1 MNGNQFTTKSQE
13 AIHDAQRLV
22 VQMQGQY
29 ILPVHVA
36 LALVRQKD
44 GMVRSVLQQSGVPLE
59 RMDARLIEVAQQ
71 QTTRVQSVPTD
82 VRGSQ
87 ELGNVITVAQE
98 AMQRMGDTY
107 ISTEHLFV
115 GILDADAVVASVCA
129 EFDVTVETFQES
141 LARVR
146 GAQRVDSADP
156 EGSMHTVEKYT
167 INLTERARR
176 DDMDPIIGRDAEVR
190 RVMQILSR
198 RTKNNPVLL
207 GEPGTGKTAI
217 VEGLAQRIV
226 AGDVPEPL
234 KDKEILALDLGQLIA
249 GAKYRGEFE
258 DRLKALLKELDASH
272 GRMILFIDEMHT
284 LVGAGATDGAM
295 DASNMLKPALARGQI
310 RTIGATTLKEYQK
323 YIEKDAALERRFQ
336 PVMVDEPTP
345 EDTIAILRGV
355 KEKYELHH
363 GVRITDDA
371 VIAAVE
377 LSGRYITERFLP
389 DKAVDVI
396 DEAASALRMEIDSM
410 PTEIDTMHRTI
421 RRLAIEKKALEKE
434 EGADN
439 AAKIIQIDKELA
451 EVTERSEQ
459 MTAQWN
465 AEKDAIFAIRD
476 TQSTIEKLRTDAENR
491 EREGDFD
498 KVAEIRYGKIPEAE
512 KAMHAAEEQLARL
525 RRDGGILK
533 EEVTAEDVARVVS
546 RWTGVPAAKMLDSEM
561 ERLTTMERSLAER
574 VVGQEE
580 AIRAVSNAVRRSR
593 AGIGDVNRPIASFL
607 FLGPTG
613 VGKTELAK
621 ALAAFLFDDDKAL
634 VRIDMSE
641 YMEAHAVSKM
651 IGSPPGYVGHDD
663 GGQLTEVIR
672 RRPYSVVLFDEIEKA
687 HPDVFHVFLQ
697 ILDDGR
703 LTDSKGRVVNFKNTV
718 IIMTSN
724 VGSQDIFDAHQQGR
738 DATTDTRVHDAV
750 MAQLQKRFKPEFLN
764 RIDDIIVFHALTEEM
779 IAHIVDIQLAS
790 VVRRLAQE
798 RITVTIAPDVR
809 NMVARRGYDPAFGA
823 RPLKRVI
830 QRDILD
836 PLAMDIV
843 SGTVVAD
850 DRVTVALQDDVVRIV
865 KETSKKSPRAAR
877 KKTSSQQT

>member
-1 MNGNQFTTKSQE
+1 MNSTQFTTKAQE
-13 AIHDAQRLV
+13 AIAAAQQFAAQLH
-22 VQMQGQY
+22 GQS

-36 LALVRQKD
+36 VALVQQQE
-44 GMVRSVLQQSGVPLE
+44 GIVRSVLQKRDVALPQLE
-59 RMDARLIEVAQQ
+59 ERLEDVARRK
-71 QTTRVQSVPTD
+71 TVQVHGADGD

-87 ELGNVITVAQE
+87 ELGRALATAQDV
-98 AMQRMGDTY
+98 MQRMGDTFV
-107 ISTEHLFV
+107 STEHLFLGV
-115 GILDADAVVASVCA
+115 MDADTEVARVCA
-129 EFDVTVETFQES
+129 DAGVTAEAFQES
-141 LARVR
+141 LAAVR
-146 GAQRVDSADP
+146 GTQRVDSADP
-156 EGSMHTVEKYT
+156 EGTMHTIEKYT
-167 INLTERARR
+167 VNLTDKARG
-176 DDMDPIIGRDAEVR
+176 DDMDPIIGRDDEVR

-217 VEGLAQRIV
+217 VEGLAQRIA

-258 DRLKALLKELDASH
+258 DRLKALLKELDASN
-272 GRMILFIDEMHT
+272 GRMILFIDELHT

-336 PVMVDEPTP
+336 PVMVDEPTQ
-345 EDTIAILRGV
+345 EDAIAILRGV

-377 LSGRYITERFLP
+377 LSSRYITDRFLP
-389 DKAVDVI
+389 DKAVDLI

-410 PTEIDTMHRTI
+410 PAEIDSMHRTI
-421 RRLAIEKKALEKE
+421 RRLEIEKKALEKDD
-434 EGADN
+434 GTDN
-439 AAKIIQIDKELA
+439 TEKITHIERELA
-451 EVTERSEQ
+451 EVKERSQQ
-459 MTAQWN
+459 MTLQWN

-476 TQSTIEKLRTDAENR
+476 AKGAIEKLRSDAENR

-512 KAMHAAEEQLARL
+512 KAIRAAEDKLSQL

-533 EEVTAEDVARVVS
+533 EEVTAEDIARVVS
-546 RWTGVPAAKMLDSEM
+546 RWTGVPARKMLDSEM
-561 ERLTTMERSLAER
+561 QRLATMEQVLGER
-574 VVGQEE
+574 VIGQEE

-593 AGIGDVNRPIASFL
+593 AGIGDARRPIASYI

-651 IGSPPGYVGHDD
+651 IGSPPGYIGHDD
-663 GGQLTEVIR
+663 GGQLTEVVR

-687 HPDVFHVFLQ
+687 HPDVFNVFLQ

-703 LTDSKGRVVNFKNTV
+703 LTDGKGRVVNFKNTV

-724 VGSQDIFDAHQQGR
+724 VGSQEIFDAQTHGR
-738 DATTDTRVHDAV
+738 DGATDAQVRSAV
-750 MAQLQKRFKPEFLN
+750 MAQLQQRFKPEFLN
-764 RIDDIIVFHALTEEM
+764 RVDDIIVFHALTEEM
-779 IAHIVDIQLAS
+779 IAHIVDIQLAD

-798 RITVTIAPDVR
+798 KITVTIAPEVR
-809 NMVARRGYDPAFGA
+809 TLIARKGYDPTYGA

-830 QRDILD
+830 QHEVLD

-843 SGTVVAD
+843 SGTVAAG
-850 DRVTVALQDDVVRIV
+850 DRVTIAYTDDRISIV
-865 KETSKKSPRAAR
+865 PQKQ
-877 KKTSSQQT
+877 KTSTTKK